1 MKSKFILILLLPL
14 LLLNSACTKEEETV
28 PELELTEAQLNLID
42 FFKQVAISGTAIR
55 KWNSRMDL
63 FIEGNPTDAHL
74 AKTNQTINTINSLAT
89 DGFSIRLVSDASS
102 ANINMFFGSREDYNS
117 IYEGTYPSTSTT
129 SIGQFSTRYRNNF
142 TIDNG
147 VIWIDTTSP
156 IPAYQEGTI
165 LHELTH
171 AIGFLNHAVG
181 RLSVINYSVRNE
193 TITDY
198 TAIDLKLIK
207 LLYHPRI
214 MAGLDANEVDQLL
227 KEMLLA
233 E

>member
-1 MKSKFILILLLPL
+1 MRIKLILLSLVTL
-14 LLLNSACTKEEETV
+14 LLLNSACTKDEETV
-28 PELELTEAQLNLID
+28 PEVKLTEAQLDFID

-74 AKTNQTINTINSLAT
+74 AKTLQTINTINSLAT

-102 ANINMFFGSREDYNS
+102 ANINIFFGSRKDYNS
-117 IYEGTYPSTSTT
+117 IYEGTYPSTSST
-129 SIGQFSTRYRNNF
+129 SIGQFSTRYRNDF

-147 VIWIDTTSP
+147 AIWVDTTTP
-156 IPAYQEGTI
+156 VPAFQEGTI

-171 AIGFLNHAVG
+171 SIGFLNHAVG

-198 TAIDLKLIK
+198 TAMDLRLIK
-207 LLYHPRI
+207 FLYHPS
-214 MAGLDANEVDQLL
+214 MLAGLTADEVDKLL